1 MTDIG
6 WWRFNGACLFPAR
19 PEAAER
25 MFEINGRY
33 HLETHFERSSAR
45 HRAYFASINEAWHNL
60 PLSAQDELPSPEH
73 LRKYALIKTGWR
85 DERRL
90 VVGSEKEAV
99 RVAAFIRPMDSFAI
113 VLPQAHQVLVW
124 TARSQSYRAMN
135 REDFNASMDD
145 VLDYIAGL
153 IGVSRVELEHEGID
167 ATA

>member
-6 WWRFNGACLFPAR
+6 WWRWNGACLFPAR

-33 HLETHFERSSAR
+33 HLETHFERSAGR
-45 HRAYFASINEAWHNL
+45 HRAYFASIKEAWHNL

-85 DERRL
+85 DERYL
-90 VVGSEKEAV
+90 VFASHQEAV
-99 RVAAFIRPMDSFAI
+99 RVAMFVAPIDRFAI
-113 VLPQAHQVLVW
+113 VLPQGNRVVVW
-124 TARSQSYRAMN
+124 TARSQSYRAMDK
-135 REDFNASMDD
+135 EEFNASMDD

-153 IGVSRVELEHEGID
+153 IGVSRVELEHEGEL
-167 ATA
+167 A